1 MEDFPD
7 FTKDLEVIIFSME
20 KYHKQ
25 EVSPV
30 EEENERDETFEADNV
45 VNRRRKKHKNAVG

>member
-1 MEDFPD
+1 
-7 FTKDLEVIIFSME
+7 ME

-30 EEENERDETFEADNV
+30 EEEKERDETFEADNPQILIC
-45 VNRRRKKHKNAVG
+45 RELRKLFVIICVKKSGTRIV

>member
-1 MEDFPD
+1 
-7 FTKDLEVIIFSME
+7 ME

-30 EEENERDETFEADNV
+30 EEENERDETFEADNPQIDSE
-45 VNRRRKKHKNAVG
+45 RTKNNYHMNFNAFGGYTEFINKR